1 MKSFTNVEE
10 FLDGIERH
18 QFFGDIDTCISMFNE
33 STEHDC
39 YDRVSGEEKLA
50 EFTEILIFK
59 QLQKQGIAEE
69 HFPINLE
76 DAIFSL
82 DFAISVVLNI
92 VQEVIE
98 TTFPEVFCKEKE
110 VPFMTLSSLASW
122 GARKDEIHGKVR
134 TVLIRVIDSG
144 GLPMYAT
151 VVTALFLKVIAIYKE
166 CFLEQ
171 MERHSKLISRY
182 LHDLDGKL
190 AQGTAE
196 KEAMDIAKIATEKA
210 ATDIEKI
217 ATVYTRFKFDD
228 GRSVTNR
235 LDTESTELRNMLRD
249 MALHFKMSV

>member
-1 MKSFTNVEE
+1 MAVKSFTNVEE
-10 FLDGIERH
+10 FLDGIERR

-39 YDRVSGEEKLA
+39 CDRVSGEEKLA

-69 HFPINLE
+69 QFPINLE
-76 DAIFSL
+76 DAMFSL
-82 DFAISVVLNI
+82 DFAISVVLNV

-98 TTFPEVFCKEKE
+98 TTFPEMFCKEE
-110 VPFMTLSSLASW
+110 EAPRMILTPLD
-122 GARKDEIHGKVR
+122 ARKEEIHGKVR
-134 TVLIRVIDSG
+134 TVLIRVIESG
-144 GLPMYAT
+144 SLPIYAT

-171 MERHSKLISRY
+171 VEHHSKLISRC

-190 AQGTAE
+190 VQGTAE
-196 KEAMDIAKIATEKA
+196 KA
-210 ATDIEKI
+210 ATDTAKI

-235 LDTESTELRNMLRD
+235 LNSELTELRNMLRD
-249 MALHFKMSV
+249 MAFHFKMSV